1 MHEAHSVEN
10 LAGYLVP
17 KFCVPP
23 AFREKQVKAV
33 PVHPFHLQTN
43 AKLRVIVERV
53 VFSDIGM
60 IEAVTDFILLTEHI
74 PVERIVAKLRP
85 DAFDRNDSAV
95 PRGFVENEG
104 PIPPADFLKR
114 CSLVFNH
121 GPFRAEKTRVAYLL
135 HFADQFAKSTNNC

>member
-1 MHEAHSVEN
+1 MGVRVREGEVYQLDILAIAGNKDIPRFQIPVNHLLEMHEAHSVEN

-43 AKLRVIVERV
+43 AKLRVIAERV

-85 DAFDRNDSAV
+85 DAF
-95 PRGFVENEG
+95 
-104 PIPPADFLKR
+104 
-114 CSLVFNH
+114 
-121 GPFRAEKTRVAYLL
+121 
-135 HFADQFAKSTNNC
+135 